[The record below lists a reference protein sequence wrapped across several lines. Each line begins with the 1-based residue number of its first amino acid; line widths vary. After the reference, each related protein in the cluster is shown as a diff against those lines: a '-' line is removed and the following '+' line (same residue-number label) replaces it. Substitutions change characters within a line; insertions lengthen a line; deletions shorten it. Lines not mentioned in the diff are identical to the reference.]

1 MLNIYITNLGKYNEG
16 ELIGEWVKLP
26 VNEEELQE
34 ILNRIGINEEYE
46 EYFITDFETDMKGL
60 EIEEYSGIK
69 QLNQLAEKFEELE
82 EECEI
87 EQLKAL
93 LEGGYIGFDDILEG
107 GIGSLSDNYT
117 FIQLDYRSSLD
128 DENLGH
134 SYIEE
139 VYCGD
144 LSYIENI
151 SYYFDIEAFSR
162 DLRFDKDMIIEDL
175 DEESREYYENM
186 TDIEF
191 AEDYIEQLGNIE
203 ELGQE
208 TLEIY
213 FDYESYGRNLSCGNV
228 YIASNYLAII
238 S

>member
-16 ELIGEWVKLP
+16 ELIGEWVELP
-26 VNEEELQE
+26 LNKEELQE

-46 EYFITDFETDMKGL
+46 EYFITDYETDIKGL
-60 EIEEYSGIK
+60 EISEYSNIE
-69 QLNQLAEKFEELE
+69 QLNELAKELEELE
-82 EECEI
+82 EYEI

-93 LEGGYIGFDDILEG
+93 LERGYIDFYDMLEG
-107 GIGSLSDNYT
+107 DICRLSDNYT

>member
-34 ILNRIGINEEYE
+34 VLDRIGINEEYE
-46 EYFITDFETDMKGL
+46 EYFITDYETDIKGL
-60 EIEEYSGIK
+60 EISEYSNIE
-69 QLNQLAEKFEELE
+69 QLNELAKELEELE
-82 EECEI
+82 EYEV

-93 LEGGYIGFDDILEG
+93 LERGYIDFYDMLEG
-107 GIGSLSDNYT
+107 DICRLSDNYT
-117 FIQLDYRSSLD
+117 FIQLDDRSSLD
-128 DENLGH
+128 DENLGR

-139 VYCGD
+139 ICYGD
-144 LSYIENI
+144 LSCIENI
-151 SYYFDIEAFSR
+151 DYYFDIEAFSR
-162 DLRFDKDMIIEDL
+162 DLRFDKDIIIEDL

-191 AEDYIEQLGNIE
+191 AEDYIEQLGSIE

-208 TLEIY
+208 TLEKY
-213 FDYESYGRNLSCGNV
+213 FNYELYGTDLRYENIC
-228 YIASNYLAII
+228 IASNYLAIV

>member
-16 ELIGEWVKLP
+16 ELIGEWAEFP

-46 EYFITDFETDMKGL
+46 EYFITDFETDIEGL
-60 EIEEYSGIK
+60 EISEYSNIEQLNELAKELEGLEEY
-69 QLNQLAEKFEELE
+69 
-82 EECEI
+82 EI

-93 LEGGYIGFDDILEG
+93 LGCGYIDFYDMLEG
-107 GIGSLSDNYT
+107 DICSLSDNYT
-117 FIQLDYRSSLD
+117 FIQLDYRSALD
-128 DENLGH
+128 DENLGR

-139 VYCGD
+139 ICCDD
-144 LSYIENI
+144 LSFIQDI
-151 SYYFDIEAFSR
+151 AYYFDIEAFSR
-162 DLRFDKDMIIEDL
+162 DLRFDKDMIIENL
-175 DEESREYYENM
+175 YEENIEYYENM

-191 AEDYIEQLGNIE
+191 AENYIEQLGDIE

-208 TLEIY
+208 TLEKY
-213 FDYESYGRNLSCGNV
+213 FDYELYGRDLRYEGIC
-228 YIASNYLAII
+228 IASNYLAIV